1 MLYPVEP
8 PTTFAGT
15 WLPLPQLKPGY
26 RNTLLNLTLLVA
38 SVVFTSLF
46 LEIALRI
53 SGFSYPSLHRP
64 DDRLGL
70 RLRENAEGWSR
81 LEGGA
86 FVKIN
91 SAGFRDR
98 ERQVVKP
105 SGVFRIAVLGDS
117 YTDGLQVDLDKTFPA
132 LLEQRL
138 NACNVFGGITLEVLN
153 FGVDG
158 YGTAQELLTYRHFA
172 ARYSPDVV
180 LLAFFAE
187 NDVRNNSHDLEPEKL
202 RPFFLIKGD
211 ALVEDRSF
219 AQSEEF
225 RRRRNSLAVLDLL
238 RNLRVIQG
246 AYFIRDRIR
255 QRRAEQALDQAGG
268 GRGEETGLDDAVYS
282 EPSTPQW
289 RDAWVITERLL
300 AKLRDEVH
308 VAGARLI
315 VVVLSTDIQVD
326 PDAEM
331 RAEFVRARGIKD
343 IFYPDRRIAKVAANL
358 GIQSIML
365 APRLQEIAQRE
376 KVYLHGFPNTRMGT
390 GHWNEAGHRLAAE
403 VLAQDLCGSAA
414 ANLR

>member
-1 MLYPVEP
+1 M
-8 PTTFAGT
+8 
-15 WLPLPQLKPGY
+15 
-26 RNTLLNLTLLVA
+26 
-38 SVVFTSLF
+38 SLF

-53 SGFSYPSLHRP
+53 SDFSYPSLHRP

-105 SGVFRIAVLGDS
+105 SGIFRIAVLGDS

-138 NACNVFGGITLEVLN
+138 NACNEFGGMTVEVLN

-158 YGTAQELLTYRHFA
+158 YGTAQELLTYRYFT

-187 NDVRNNSHDLEPEKL
+187 NDVRNNSRDLEPEKL

-219 AQSEEF
+219 ARSEEF
-225 RRRRNSLAVLDLL
+225 RRRRNSLAVLDQL

-246 AYFIRDRIR
+246 AYFIRDRIN
-255 QRRAEQALDQAGG
+255 QRRAEQTQDQAVG
-268 GRGEETGLDDAVYS
+268 GRGEEAGIDDAVYS
-282 EPSTPQW
+282 EPSTQQW

-300 AKLRDEVH
+300 AQLKDEVQR
-308 VAGARLI
+308 AGARLI

-326 PDAEM
+326 PDGEM
-331 RAEFVRARGIKD
+331 RAEFMHTRGISN
-343 IFYPDRRIAKVAANL
+343 IFYPDLRIAKVAANL
-358 GIQSIML
+358 GIHSILL
-365 APRLQEIAQRE
+365 APRLQEIARRE
-376 KVYLHGFPNTRMGT
+376 KLYFHGFPNTRMGT

-403 VLAQDLCGSAA
+403 VLAGELCGSAA
-414 ANLR
+414 VYPHAEAKDKRSLIIADRGNMLNKASRVEHAQLGLPPGGR